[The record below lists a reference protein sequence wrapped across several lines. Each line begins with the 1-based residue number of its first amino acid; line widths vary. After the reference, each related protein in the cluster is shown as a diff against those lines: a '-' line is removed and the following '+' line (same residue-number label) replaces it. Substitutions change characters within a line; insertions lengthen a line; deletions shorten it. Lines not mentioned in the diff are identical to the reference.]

1 MTDQKEL
8 FEFDY
13 EPIRGYPELRWTG
26 KRPFTGTPY
35 YPAQLK
41 ESYGDDVDGWRNK
54 IYWGD
59 NLQVMS
65 HLLKSFRGK
74 VNLIYIDPPFDSK
87 ADYKKKIELR
97 GKSAQT
103 DSTTFE
109 EKQYGDIWTNDEYLQ
124 FMYERLI
131 LCRELLADNGSIYLH
146 CDWHRN
152 SYLRNILDEIFG
164 INNFQN
170 EIVWRKS
177 NSHNDGNKF
186 GCITESIY
194 FYTKTSNFIYN
205 KQFYEMDERSYDKT
219 EPETG
224 RKYKSVSMNAAG
236 SGEPRYFGKKLLY
249 PPVGTHWRWSQERI
263 NDALTKNPPKIV
275 FTANGVP
282 RYKQYMDEMEG
293 NPVQNLWAD
302 DMEELPI
309 ENLWMDFMAISS
321 QAQERLD
328 YPTQK
333 PEALLERII
342 KASSNPGDL
351 VFDCFMGSGTTQ
363 AVAMKLGR
371 RFIGA
376 DINLGAIQTTT
387 KRLLKVAEEIRVN
400 PDNDTLFSRNAGG
413 VAGVSPA
420 EGGVG
425 ATKCDAGGRLS
436 PADSSIRSY
445 YTGFEVYN
453 VNDYEFF
460 RNELEAKRLIC
471 EAMGMERLTDSNVYD
486 ALLDG
491 RKVCILGI
499 NRIAT
504 ASEFARLL
512 SNVDVSVWQER
523 QKENPAR
530 PVEAIT
536 FVCMGHDPN
545 LKAQFEEEV
554 AKLGFKV
561 DLEIIDLLRDKKDL
575 RFKRDSDAKVVVR
588 SGKLVIENFF
598 PMNLLQKLSIEKTD
612 VSDWK
617 ELAESVF
624 IDWNYDGVT
633 FCPSLTDIPEK
644 NALVKGEYG
653 IPQTAGAI
661 HIKITDLLS
670 ESWECTVQAEEK

>member
-1 MTDQKEL
+1 MSEQKEQ
-8 FEFDY
+8 FEFNY

-65 HLLKSFRGK
+65 HLLKDYRGK

-97 GKSAQT
+97 GKSTTT
-103 DSTTFE
+103 DSSTFE

-146 CDWHRN
+146 CDWHK
-152 SYLRNILDEIFG
+152 SHYLRSMLDEIFG
-164 INNFQN
+164 YNNFIN
-170 EIVWRKS
+170 EIAWHYGTYVGQTKNNYPRKHDTILIYGKTS
-177 NSHNDGNKF
+177 EHYFCMQRDGNLESDANYKRWKKF
-186 GCITESIY
+186 FTTDNKIIGSNYPKDDSKFDGYVKRFIKENGREPKTVKDILLDIDGKLVDSVWEIQSINPMS
-194 FYTKTSNFIYN
+194 K
-205 KQFYEMDERSYDKT
+205 ERT
-219 EPETG
+219 
-224 RKYKSVSMNAAG
+224 
-236 SGEPRYFGKKLLY
+236 
-249 PPVGTHWRWSQERI
+249 
-263 NDALTKNPPKIV
+263 
-275 FTANGVP
+275 
-282 RYKQYMDEMEG
+282 
-293 NPVQNLWAD
+293 
-302 DMEELPI
+302 
-309 ENLWMDFMAISS
+309 
-321 QAQERLD
+321 D

-333 PEALLERII
+333 PEELIQRII
-342 KASSNPGDL
+342 LSSSQVGDI

-371 RFIGA
+371 RFLGA

-387 KRLLKVAEEIRVN
+387 KRLLKVSEELN
-400 PDNDTLFSRNAGG
+400 GQLETEHPF
-413 VAGVSPA
+413 
-420 EGGVG
+420 
-425 ATKCDAGGRLS
+425 
-436 PADSSIRSY
+436 

-453 VNDYEFF
+453 VNDYDFF

-471 EAMGMERLTDSNVYD
+471 EAMGMEQLPDSTVYD

-504 ASEFARLL
+504 ASEFAKLL
-512 SNVDVSVWQER
+512 NNVNISEWQSR
-523 QKENPAR
+523 QKENPTK
-530 PVEAIT
+530 PVEEIT

-554 AKLGFKV
+554 SKMGFKV
-561 DLEIIDLLRDKKDL
+561 DVEIIDLLRDKKDL
-575 RFKRDSDAKVVVR
+575 RFKRDSDAKIVIKNN
-588 SGKLVIENFF
+588 KLIIENFF

-612 VSDWK
+612 VSNWK

-633 FCPSLTDIPEK
+633 FSPELTDIPEK
-644 NALVKGEYG
+644 NELVKGEYD
-653 IPQTAGAI
+653 IPKLAGTI
-661 HIKITDLLS
+661 HIKITDLIS
-670 ESWECTVQAEEK
+670 ERWEGNVEAE

>member
-1 MTDQKEL
+1 MSEQKE
-8 FEFDY
+8 FEFNY

-65 HLLKSFRGK
+65 HLLKDFRGK

-97 GKSAQT
+97 GKAATT

-146 CDWHRN
+146 CDWHK
-152 SYLRNILDEIFG
+152 SSHLRLLLDEVFG
-164 INNFQN
+164 QSNFVN
-170 EIVWRKS
+170 EIVWHYADNFQGNVKGFAT
-177 NSHNDGNKF
+177 NHNNILWFKKGNHFVANTIMIPLDKPTKRDKRIWSSELGKLVSARNPDG
-186 GCITESIY
+186 TLIY
-194 FYTKTSNFIYN
+194 EM
-205 KQFYEMDERSYDKT
+205 FYE
-219 EPETG
+219 
-224 RKYKSVSMNAAG
+224 
-236 SGEPRYFGKKLLY
+236 KK
-249 PPVGTHWRWSQERI
+249 
-263 NDALTKNPPKIV
+263 
-275 FTANGVP
+275 
-282 RYKQYMDEMEG
+282 
-293 NPVQNLWAD
+293 AD
-302 DMEELPI
+302 DVWEI
-309 ENLWMDFMAISS
+309 GQSS
-321 QAQERLD
+321 TTKSASKEYLG

-342 KASSNPGDL
+342 KASSNPDDL

-376 DINLGAIQTTT
+376 DINLGAVQTTT
-387 KRLLKVAEEIRVN
+387 KRLLKVAK
-400 PDNDTLFSRNAGG
+400 DLGG
-413 VAGVSPA
+413 QLQT
-420 EGGVG
+420 ENQ
-425 ATKCDAGGRLS
+425 L
-436 PADSSIRSY
+436 

-471 EAMGMERLTDSNVYD
+471 EAMGMEQLTDSNVYD
-486 ALLDG
+486 ALYEG
-491 RKVCILGI
+491 RKVSILGI

-504 ASEFARLL
+504 ASEFAKLL
-512 SNVDVSVWQER
+512 SNINISEWQER
-523 QKENPAR
+523 QKENPTK
-530 PVEAIT
+530 PVEQIT

-554 AKLGFKV
+554 SKMGFKV
-561 DLEIIDLLRDKKDL
+561 DVEIIDLLRDKKDL
-575 RFKRDSDAKVVVR
+575 RFKRDSDAKAVIKG
-588 SGKLVIENFF
+588 GKLIIENFY

-617 ELAESVF
+617 ELAESIF

-633 FCPSLTDIPEK
+633 FSPETTDIPEK
-644 NALVKGEYG
+644 NELVKGEYD
-653 IPQTAGAI
+653 IPKSAGTI
-661 HIKITDLLS
+661 HIKITDLIS
-670 ESWECTVQAEEK
+670 ESWEGNVEAE

>member
-1 MTDQKEL
+1 MSEQKE
-8 FEFDY
+8 FEFNY

-41 ESYGDDVDGWRNK
+41 ESYGDDIDGWRNK

-65 HLLKSFRGK
+65 HLLKDYRGL

-97 GKSAQT
+97 GKAATT

-146 CDWHRN
+146 CDWHK
-152 SYLRNILDEIFG
+152 SHYLRNIMSEVFG
-164 INNFQN
+164 ENLCRN
-170 EIVWRKS
+170 EIIW
-177 NSHNDGNKF
+177 
-186 GCITESIY
+186 CY
-194 FYTKTSNFIYN
+194 KTSLRASDKAYGHDHDTILFYAKTSENIIHPDKKDFPSSESTIKRWGKYADENGFVSN
-205 KQFYEMDERSYDKT
+205 KHF
-219 EPETG
+219 
-224 RKYKSVSMNAAG
+224 AG
-236 SGEPRYFGKKLLY
+236 SASTIINTEDETKGFNIYYGIPRD
-249 PPVGTHWRWSQERI
+249 WWE
-263 NDALTKNPPKIV
+263 
-275 FTANGVP
+275 
-282 RYKQYMDEMEG
+282 
-293 NPVQNLWAD
+293 
-302 DMEELPI
+302 
-309 ENLWMDFMAISS
+309 ISS
-321 QAQERLD
+321 NVAKGNTSEVD
-328 YPTQK
+328 AGKYPTQK

-342 KASSNPGDL
+342 KASSNPGDI

-376 DINLGAIQTTT
+376 DINLGAVQTTT
-387 KRLLKVAEEIRVN
+387 KRLIKVAKDLNGQLQTEN
-400 PDNDTLFSRNAGG
+400 HL
-413 VAGVSPA
+413 
-420 EGGVG
+420 
-425 ATKCDAGGRLS
+425 
-436 PADSSIRSY
+436 

-471 EAMGMERLTDSNVYD
+471 EAMGMEQLTDSNVYD
-486 ALLDG
+486 ALYEG

-504 ASEFARLL
+504 ASEFAKLL
-512 SNVDVSVWQER
+512 SNVNISEWQER
-523 QKENPAR
+523 QKENPTK
-530 PVEAIT
+530 PVEQIT

-554 AKLGFKV
+554 SKMGFKV
-561 DLEIIDLLRDKKDL
+561 DVEIIDLLRDKKDL
-575 RFKRDSDAKVVVR
+575 RFKRDSDAKVVIKN
-588 SGKLVIENFF
+588 GKLVIENFY

-633 FCPSLTDIPEK
+633 FSPETTDIPEK
-644 NALVKGEYG
+644 NELVKGEYE
-653 IPQTAGAI
+653 IPKSAGTI
-661 HIKITDLLS
+661 HIKITDLIS
-670 ESWECTVQAEEK
+670 ESWEGNVEVE

>member
-1 MTDQKEL
+1 MSEQKEL
-8 FEFDY
+8 FEFNY

-65 HLLKSFRGK
+65 HLLKDFRGK

-97 GKSAQT
+97 GKAATT

-131 LCRELLADNGSIYLH
+131 LCRELLADNGSIFLH
-146 CDWHRN
+146 CDPKKN
-152 SYLRNILDEIFG
+152 YQLRCLLDEVFG
-164 INNFQN
+164 NESFIN
-170 EIVWRKS
+170 EIVWSYRRWTGSAK
-177 NSHNDGNKF
+177 NFLEMHD
-186 GCITESIY
+186 TIY
-194 FYTKTSNFIYN
+194 FYSKS
-205 KQFYEMDERSYDKT
+205 
-219 EPETG
+219 G
-224 RKYKSVSMNAAG
+224 KYKFNTMWTEYTDASLKRKQN
-236 SGEPRYFGKKLLY
+236 FH
-249 PPVGTHWRWSQERI
+249 TRI
-263 NDALTKNPPKIV
+263 KGDDV
-275 FTANGVP
+275 FETSINENGV
-282 RYKQYMDEMEG
+282 KD
-293 NPVQNLWAD
+293 NDVWN
-302 DMEELPI
+302 
-309 ENLWMDFMAISS
+309 ISVINS
-321 QAQERLD
+321 QALERTG

-333 PEALLERII
+333 PENLVEKIL
-342 KASSNPGDL
+342 KTTTDPGDL

-376 DINLGAIQTTT
+376 DINLGAVQTTT
-387 KRLLKVAEEIRVN
+387 KRLLKVAETLKQVQGGSPSQRNSHAELVSASQKDLFGN
-400 PDNDTLFSRNAGG
+400 ETPKQVPCDTF
-413 VAGVSPA
+413 
-420 EGGVG
+420 
-425 ATKCDAGGRLS
+425 
-436 PADSSIRSY
+436 

-471 EAMGMERLTDSNVYD
+471 EAMGMEQLTDSNVYD
-486 ALLDG
+486 ALYEG
-491 RKVCILGI
+491 RKVSILGI

-504 ASEFARLL
+504 ASEFAKLL
-512 SNVDVSVWQER
+512 SNVNISEWQER
-523 QKENPAR
+523 QKENPTK
-530 PVEAIT
+530 PVEQIT

-554 AKLGFKV
+554 SKMGFKV
-561 DLEIIDLLRDKKDL
+561 DVEIIDLLRDKKDL
-575 RFKRDSDAKVVVR
+575 RFKRDSDAKVVIKG
-588 SGKLVIENFF
+588 GKLVIKNFY

-633 FCPSLTDIPEK
+633 FSPETTDIPEK
-644 NALVKGEYG
+644 NELVKGEYE
-653 IPQTAGAI
+653 IPKSAGTI
-661 HIKITDLLS
+661 HIKITDLIS
-670 ESWECTVQAEEK
+670 ESWEGTIENALP

>member
-1 MTDQKEL
+1 MSEQKE
-8 FEFDY
+8 FFSFDY

-41 ESYGDDVDGWRNK
+41 ENFGDDIDGWRNK
-54 IYWGD
+54 LYWGD

-65 HLLKSFRGK
+65 HLLRNYRGK

-97 GKSAQT
+97 GKSTTT

-146 CDWHRN
+146 CDWHKSAHLRLLLDEVFGYEN
-152 SYLRNILDEIFG
+152 FINEIIWSYRSGGASKKGSLPRKHDNILFFCKRS
-164 INNFQN
+164 NNFEVHCKTERQYLDKPFMDSKIDEQGRYYVDTILRDVLEGAPN
-170 EIVWRKS
+170 II
-177 NSHNDGNKF
+177 NDG
-186 GCITESIY
+186 EVVQ
-194 FYTKTSNFIYN
+194 YN
-205 KQFYEMDERSYDKT
+205 MRPVLNLSKER
-219 EPETG
+219 
-224 RKYKSVSMNAAG
+224 V
-236 SGEPRYFGKKLLY
+236 
-249 PPVGTHWRWSQERI
+249 
-263 NDALTKNPPKIV
+263 
-275 FTANGVP
+275 
-282 RYKQYMDEMEG
+282 
-293 NPVQNLWAD
+293 
-302 DMEELPI
+302 
-309 ENLWMDFMAISS
+309 
-321 QAQERLD
+321 D

-333 PEALLERII
+333 PEGLLQILLEV
-342 KASSNPGDL
+342 ATNPGDL

-371 RFIGA
+371 RFLGA

-387 KRLLKVAEEIRVN
+387 KRLLKVAEELNFQLPTEN
-400 PDNDTLFSRNAGG
+400 PF
-413 VAGVSPA
+413 
-420 EGGVG
+420 
-425 ATKCDAGGRLS
+425 
-436 PADSSIRSY
+436 

-471 EAMGMERLTDSNVYD
+471 EAMGMEQLTDSALYD
-486 ALLDG
+486 ALYEG

-504 ASEFARLL
+504 ASEFAKLL
-512 SNVDVSVWQER
+512 SNINVSQWQKK
-523 QKENPAR
+523 QAENPTK
-530 PVEAIT
+530 PVEEIT

-554 AKLGFKV
+554 SKMGFKV

-575 RFKRDSDAKVVVR
+575 RFKRDSDAKINIKEN
-588 SGKLVIENFF
+588 KLVIENFY

-617 ELAESVF
+617 ELAESIF

-633 FCPSLTDIPEK
+633 FSPETCDIPEK
-644 NALVKGEYG
+644 NALVKGVYE
-653 IPQTAGAI
+653 IPKTAGTI
-661 HIKITDLLS
+661 HVKITDLIS
-670 ESWECTVQAEEK
+670 ESWEGNLEIE

>member
-1 MTDQKEL
+1 MSEQKEL
-8 FEFDY
+8 FEFNY

-65 HLLKSFRGK
+65 HLLKDYRGK

-97 GKSAQT
+97 GKAATT

-146 CDWHRN
+146 CDWHK
-152 SYLRNILDEIFG
+152 SHYLRNIMDEVFG
-164 INNFQN
+164 NDCFQN
-170 EIVWRKS
+170 EISWLYKTGGASKTCWARKHDTLLFYSKRIDGFIFNPIQEKSYMMHKYGFTKSDFKIDPENGLQYSMVFCRDVWDLPS
-177 NSHNDGNKF
+177 VGSA
-186 GCITESIY
+186 T
-194 FYTKTSNFIYN
+194 
-205 KQFYEMDERSYDKT
+205 DER
-219 EPETG
+219 
-224 RKYKSVSMNAAG
+224 V
-236 SGEPRYFGKKLLY
+236 
-249 PPVGTHWRWSQERI
+249 
-263 NDALTKNPPKIV
+263 
-275 FTANGVP
+275 
-282 RYKQYMDEMEG
+282 
-293 NPVQNLWAD
+293 
-302 DMEELPI
+302 
-309 ENLWMDFMAISS
+309 
-321 QAQERLD
+321 D

-333 PEALLERII
+333 PEVLLERII

-376 DINLGAIQTTT
+376 DINLGAVQTTT
-387 KRLLKVAEEIRVN
+387 KRLLKVAETLKQVQGDSASQGNSHAGQTNCHAELDSASQKDLFGNETPKQV
-400 PDNDTLFSRNAGG
+400 PCDTF
-413 VAGVSPA
+413 
-420 EGGVG
+420 
-425 ATKCDAGGRLS
+425 
-436 PADSSIRSY
+436 

-471 EAMGMERLTDSNVYD
+471 EAMGMEQLTDSNVYD
-486 ALLDG
+486 ALYEG
-491 RKVCILGI
+491 RKVSILGI

-504 ASEFARLL
+504 ASEFAKLL
-512 SNVDVSVWQER
+512 SNVNISEWQER
-523 QKENPAR
+523 QKENPTK
-530 PVEAIT
+530 PVEQIT

-554 AKLGFKV
+554 SKMGFKV
-561 DLEIIDLLRDKKDL
+561 DVEIIDLLRDKKDL
-575 RFKRDSDAKVVVR
+575 RFKRDSDAKVIVKG
-588 SGKLVIENFF
+588 GKLVIKNFY

-633 FCPSLTDIPEK
+633 FSPETTDIPEK
-644 NALVKGEYG
+644 NELVKGEYE
-653 IPQTAGAI
+653 IPKSAGTI
-661 HIKITDLLS
+661 HIKITDLIS
-670 ESWECTVQAEEK
+670 ESWEGTIKNALP

>member
-1 MTDQKEL
+1 MSEQKEQ
-8 FEFDY
+8 FEFNY

-26 KRPFTGTPY
+26 KRPFSGTPY

-41 ESYGDDVDGWRNK
+41 ESYGDDTDLPDGKTGGWRNK

-65 HLLKSFRGK
+65 HLLKDFRGK

-97 GKSAQT
+97 GKSTTT

-146 CDWHRN
+146 CDWHK
-152 SYLRNILDEIFG
+152 SAHLRLLLDEVFG
-164 INNFQN
+164 LGCFRN
-170 EIVWRKS
+170 EIIWQKLKAAKQQADTFGNIHDTIFFFSKNPS
-177 NSHNDGNKF
+177 NYFHEKQYGKYSQELIDSHYNHFDENGRRYTDDSFTQTGQGPARDF
-186 GCITESIY
+186 GSHGILE
-194 FYTKTSNFIYN
+194 
-205 KQFYEMDERSYDKT
+205 
-219 EPETG
+219 
-224 RKYKSVSMNAAG
+224 
-236 SGEPRYFGKKLLY
+236 
-249 PPVGTHWRWSQERI
+249 PPVGKHWIWSQEKI
-263 NDALTKNPPKIV
+263 NQGLK
-275 FTANGVP
+275 
-282 RYKQYMDEMEG
+282 EG
-293 NPVQNLWAD
+293 T
-302 DMEELPI
+302 I
-309 ENLWMDFMAISS
+309 IFSS
-321 QAQERLD
+321 QGMPRVKRYLDERKGIAIGDIWTDIFPINSQAIESID

-342 KASSNPGDL
+342 KASSNPGDI

-371 RFIGA
+371 RFLGA

-387 KRLLKVAEEIRVN
+387 KRLLKVSGELNGQLETEH
-400 PDNDTLFSRNAGG
+400 PF
-413 VAGVSPA
+413 
-420 EGGVG
+420 
-425 ATKCDAGGRLS
+425 
-436 PADSSIRSY
+436 

-453 VNDYEFF
+453 VNDYDFF

-471 EAMGMERLTDSNVYD
+471 EAMGMEQLPDSTVYD

-504 ASEFARLL
+504 ASEFTKLL
-512 SNVDVSVWQER
+512 NNVNISEWQSR
-523 QKENPAR
+523 QKENPTK
-530 PVEAIT
+530 PVEEIT

-554 AKLGFKV
+554 SKMGFKV
-561 DLEIIDLLRDKKDL
+561 DVEIIDLLRDKKDL
-575 RFKRDSDAKVVVR
+575 RFKRDSDAKIVVKNN
-588 SGKLVIENFF
+588 KLIIENFF

-612 VSDWK
+612 VSNWK

-633 FCPSLTDIPEK
+633 FSPELTDIPEK
-644 NALVKGEYG
+644 NELVKGEYN
-653 IPQTAGAI
+653 IPKSAGTI
-661 HIKITDLLS
+661 HIKITDLIS
-670 ESWECTVQAEEK
+670 ESWEGSVEAE

>member
-1 MTDQKEL
+1 MKNDEQKEQ
-8 FEFDY
+8 FDFAY

-26 KRPFTGTPY
+26 KRPFTGTAY

-41 ESYGDDVDGWRNK
+41 ESYGDDTDGWRNK

-65 HLLKSFRGK
+65 HLLKDYRGK

-97 GKSAQT
+97 GKSATT
-103 DSTTFE
+103 DSTSFE

-146 CDWHRN
+146 CDWHK
-152 SYLRNILDEIFG
+152 SSHLRLLLDEIFG
-164 INNFQN
+164 KENFIN
-170 EIVWRKS
+170 EIVWHYADNFQGNVKGFATNHNNILWFRKG
-177 NSHNDGNKF
+177 SHFIANTIMIPLDKPTKRDKRIWSSELGKLVSARNPDG
-186 GCITESIY
+186 SLIY
-194 FYTKTSNFIYN
+194 EM
-205 KQFYEMDERSYDKT
+205 FYEKKADDVWEIGQSST
-219 EPETG
+219 T
-224 RKYKSVSMNAAG
+224 KSA
-236 SGEPRYFGKKLLY
+236 
-249 PPVGTHWRWSQERI
+249 SQEY
-263 NDALTKNPPKIV
+263 L
-275 FTANGVP
+275 G
-282 RYKQYMDEMEG
+282 
-293 NPVQNLWAD
+293 
-302 DMEELPI
+302 
-309 ENLWMDFMAISS
+309 
-321 QAQERLD
+321 

-342 KASSNPGDL
+342 KASSNPGDI

-371 RFIGA
+371 RFLGA
-376 DINLGAIQTTT
+376 DINLGAVQTTT
-387 KRLLKVAEEIRVN
+387 KRLLKVASELGGKLQAEN
-400 PDNDTLFSRNAGG
+400 PLY
-413 VAGVSPA
+413 
-420 EGGVG
+420 
-425 ATKCDAGGRLS
+425 L
-436 PADSSIRSY
+436 
-445 YTGFEVYN
+445 GFDVYN

-471 EAMGMERLTDSNVYD
+471 EAMGMEQLSDNNVYD

-512 SNVDVSVWQER
+512 SNIDISEWQEK
-523 QKENPAR
+523 QKENPAK
-530 PVEAIT
+530 PVDEIT

-554 AKLGFKV
+554 SKLGFKV
-561 DLEIIDLLRDKKDL
+561 DLQIIDLLRDKKDL
-575 RFKRDSDAKVVVR
+575 RFKRDSDAKLSVKD
-588 SGKLVIENFF
+588 GWLVIQSFY
-598 PMNLLQKLSIEKTD
+598 PMNLLQKLSFEKTD

-644 NALVKGEYG
+644 NDLVKGEYE
-653 IPQTAGAI
+653 IPKTAGTI
-661 HIKITDLLS
+661 HVKITDLIS
-670 ESWECTVQAEEK
+670 ESWEGSVEA

>member
-1 MTDQKEL
+1 MSEQKEL
-8 FEFDY
+8 FEFNY

-41 ESYGDDVDGWRNK
+41 ESYGDDVDEWRNK

-65 HLLKSFRGK
+65 HLLKDYRGK

-97 GKSAQT
+97 GKAATT

-146 CDWHRN
+146 CDWHRVHT
-152 SYLRNILDEIFG
+152 LRLILGEIFG
-164 INNFQN
+164 DVNFRNSISWQKLTSAKSQSSFFSN
-170 EIVWRKS
+170 VKDDLLVYTKS
-177 NSHNDGNKF
+177 NSYIFNPQY
-186 GCITESIY
+186 IQS
-194 FYTKTSNFIYN
+194 
-205 KQFYEMDERSYDKT
+205 DKDDKNYGLI
-219 EPETG
+219 EEGTG
-224 RKYKSVSMNAAG
+224 RKYGSFDFTQAG
-236 SGEPRYFGKKLLY
+236 QGEARKFGERGILE
-249 PPVGTHWRWSQERI
+249 PPVGKHWIWSQEKI
-263 NDALTKNPPKIV
+263 DEGLKTGKIIFTKNGLPRVKRYLDEKLGNYVGDIWNDSEVSPLS
-275 FTANGVP
+275 ANS
-282 RYKQYMDEMEG
+282 D
-293 NPVQNLWAD
+293 
-302 DMEELPI
+302 
-309 ENLWMDFMAISS
+309 
-321 QAQERLD
+321 ERLD

-376 DINLGAIQTTT
+376 DINLGAVQTTT
-387 KRLLKVAEEIRVN
+387 KRLLKVAK
-400 PDNDTLFSRNAGG
+400 D
-413 VAGVSPA
+413 
-420 EGGVG
+420 
-425 ATKCDAGGRLS
+425 LS
-436 PADSSIRSY
+436 GQLQTENQL
-445 YTGFEVYN
+445 YTGFEIYN

-471 EAMGMERLTDSNVYD
+471 EAMGMEQLTDSNVYD
-486 ALLDG
+486 ALYEG

-504 ASEFARLL
+504 ASEFAKLL
-512 SNVDVSVWQER
+512 SNVNISEWQER
-523 QKENPAR
+523 HKENPTK
-530 PVEAIT
+530 PVEEIT

-554 AKLGFKV
+554 SKMGFKV
-561 DLEIIDLLRDKKDL
+561 DVEIIDLLRDKKDL
-575 RFKRDSDAKVVVR
+575 RFKRDSDAKVEIKG
-588 SGKLVIENFF
+588 SKLIIKNFY

-633 FCPSLTDIPEK
+633 FSPETTDIPEK
-644 NALVKGEYG
+644 NELVKGEYE
-653 IPQTAGAI
+653 IPKSAGTI
-661 HIKITDLLS
+661 HIKITDLIS
-670 ESWECTVQAEEK
+670 ESWEGNVEAE

>member
-1 MTDQKEL
+1 MSQEQKEL
-8 FEFDY
+8 FEFNY

-41 ESYGDDVDGWRNK
+41 ESYGNDTDGWRNK

-65 HLLKSFRGK
+65 HLLKEFRGK

-97 GKSAQT
+97 GKAAST

-146 CDWHRN
+146 CDWHK
-152 SYLRNILDEIFG
+152 SHYLRNIMDEVFGATSLINEVIWCYKRWSAASKGFQNCHDTICVYAKTDNYIWNQLWDAYADEGNHYTEKDEIGEFRWQYLNG
-164 INNFQN
+164 
-170 EIVWRKS
+170 K
-177 NSHNDGNKF
+177 
-186 GCITESIY
+186 
-194 FYTKTSNFIYN
+194 
-205 KQFYEMDERSYDKT
+205 
-219 EPETG
+219 
-224 RKYKSVSMNAAG
+224 KYKLYKKEGTRAKDWWDEIPYINSMAA
-236 SGEPRYFGKKLLY
+236 ER
-249 PPVGTHWRWSQERI
+249 VG
-263 NDALTKNPPKIV
+263 
-275 FTANGVP
+275 
-282 RYKQYMDEMEG
+282 
-293 NPVQNLWAD
+293 
-302 DMEELPI
+302 
-309 ENLWMDFMAISS
+309 
-321 QAQERLD
+321 

-333 PEALLERII
+333 PENLIEKVI
-342 KASSNPGDL
+342 KASSNPGDI
-351 VFDCFMGSGTTQ
+351 VFDSFMGSGTTQ

-376 DINLGAIQTTT
+376 DINLGAVQTTT
-387 KRLLKVAEEIRVN
+387 KRLLKVASE
-400 PDNDTLFSRNAGG
+400 L
-413 VAGVSPA
+413 
-420 EGGVG
+420 
-425 ATKCDAGGRLS
+425 GGRL
-436 PADSSIRSY
+436 PQGNAL
-445 YTGFEVYN
+445 YTGFDVYN

-471 EAMGMERLTDSNVYD
+471 DAMGMEQLADNNVYD
-486 ALLDG
+486 ALLDE

-504 ASEFARLL
+504 ASEFAKLL
-512 SNVDVSVWQER
+512 SNIDISEWQEK
-523 QKENPAR
+523 QKENPAK
-530 PVEAIT
+530 PVEHIT

-554 AKLGFKV
+554 GKMGFKV
-561 DLEIIDLLRDKKDL
+561 DLQIIDLLRDKKDL
-575 RFKRDSDAKVVVR
+575 RFKRDSDAKLVVQG
-588 SGKLVIENFF
+588 GKLVIQSFY

-633 FCPSLTDIPEK
+633 FCPETTDIPEK
-644 NALVKGEYG
+644 NALVKGEYA
-653 IPQTAGAI
+653 IPKTAGTI
-661 HIKITDLLS
+661 HVKITDLIS
-670 ESWECTVQAEEK
+670 ESWEGSVEAQ

>member
-1 MTDQKEL
+1 MSEQKEL
-8 FEFDY
+8 FEFNY

-59 NLQVMS
+59 ILQVMS
-65 HLLKSFRGK
+65 HLLKDFRGK

-97 GKSAQT
+97 EKAATT

-124 FMYERLI
+124 FMYERLV

-152 SYLRNILDEIFG
+152 SYIRAIMDELFG
-164 INNFQN
+164 PTNFRN
-170 EIVWRKS
+170 EIAWCYTGPAQSSKNFPRKHDTILFYSGS
-177 NSHNDGNKF
+177 NSTFNPQYIAHKSGVHNTGKLFGN
-186 GCITESIY
+186 TEE
-194 FYTKTSNFIYN
+194 N
-205 KQFYEMDERSYDKT
+205 DELKA
-219 EPETG
+219 ELE
-224 RKYKSVSMNAAG
+224 AQ
-236 SGEPRYFGKKLLY
+236 GKKLED
-249 PPVGTHWRWSQERI
+249 WWIDIWSC
-263 NDALTKNPPKIV
+263 D
-275 FTANGVP
+275 
-282 RYKQYMDEMEG
+282 RYRNEML
-293 NPVQNLWAD
+293 N
-302 DMEELPI
+302 
-309 ENLWMDFMAISS
+309 
-321 QAQERLD
+321 

-333 PEALLERII
+333 PEALLGRII

-376 DINLGAIQTTT
+376 DINLGAVQTTT
-387 KRLLKVAEEIRVN
+387 KRLLKISKDLNGQLQTEN
-400 PDNDTLFSRNAGG
+400 QF
-413 VAGVSPA
+413 
-420 EGGVG
+420 
-425 ATKCDAGGRLS
+425 
-436 PADSSIRSY
+436 

-471 EAMGMERLTDSNVYD
+471 EAMGMEQLTDSNVYD
-486 ALLDG
+486 ALYEG
-491 RKVCILGI
+491 RKVSILGI

-504 ASEFARLL
+504 ASEFAKLL
-512 SNVDVSVWQER
+512 SNVNISEWQER
-523 QKENPAR
+523 QKENPTK
-530 PVEAIT
+530 PVEQIT

-545 LKAQFEEEV
+545 LKAQFEDEV
-554 AKLGFKV
+554 SKMGFKV
-561 DLEIIDLLRDKKDL
+561 DVEIIDLLRDKKDL
-575 RFKRDSDAKVVVR
+575 RFKRDSDAKVVIKG
-588 SGKLVIENFF
+588 GKLIIENFY

-633 FCPSLTDIPEK
+633 FSPETTDIPEK
-644 NALVKGEYG
+644 NELVKGEYE
-653 IPQTAGAI
+653 IPKSAGTI
-661 HIKITDLLS
+661 HIKITDLIS
-670 ESWECTVQAEEK
+670 ESWEGNVEVE

>member
-1 MTDQKEL
+1 MTDEKEL
-8 FEFDY
+8 FEFNY

-65 HLLKSFRGK
+65 HLLKNFRGK

-152 SYLRNILDEIFG
+152 SYIRAIMDELFG
-164 INNFQN
+164 PTNFKN
-170 EIVWRKS
+170 EIAWCYTGPAQSSKNFPRKHDTILFYSGS
-177 NSHNDGNKF
+177 NSVFNPQYISHKSGVHNTGKLFGN
-186 GCITESIY
+186 TEENEEL
-194 FYTKTSNFIYN
+194 KAELEA
-205 KQFYEMDERSYDKT
+205 Q
-219 EPETG
+219 
-224 RKYKSVSMNAAG
+224 
-236 SGEPRYFGKKLLY
+236 GKKLED
-249 PPVGTHWRWSQERI
+249 WWIDIWSC
-263 NDALTKNPPKIV
+263 D
-275 FTANGVP
+275 
-282 RYKQYMDEMEG
+282 RYRNEML
-293 NPVQNLWAD
+293 N
-302 DMEELPI
+302 
-309 ENLWMDFMAISS
+309 
-321 QAQERLD
+321 

-387 KRLLKVAEEIRVN
+387 KRLLKVAEDLN
-400 PDNDTLFSRNAGG
+400 GQL
-413 VAGVSPA
+413 PA
-420 EGGVG
+420 EN
-425 ATKCDAGGRLS
+425 
-436 PADSSIRSY
+436 PF

-471 EAMGMERLTDSNVYD
+471 EAMGMEQLTDSNVYD

-523 QKENPAR
+523 QKENPAKL
-530 PVEAIT
+530 VEQVT

-554 AKLGFKV
+554 DKMGFKV

-575 RFKRDSDAKVVVR
+575 RFKRDSDAKVAVK
-588 SGKLVIENFF
+588 GEKLVIENFF

-633 FCPSLTDIPEK
+633 FSPSLTDIPEK
-644 NALVKGEYG
+644 NALVKGEYD
-653 IPQTAGAI
+653 IPKTAGAI
-661 HIKITDLLS
+661 HVKITDLIS
-670 ESWECTVQAEEK
+670 ESWEGTAQAEEK

>member
-1 MTDQKEL
+1 MSEQKEQ
-8 FEFDY
+8 FEFNY

-26 KRPFTGTPY
+26 KRPFSGTPY

-41 ESYGDDVDGWRNK
+41 ESYGDGTDLPDGKTGGWRNK

-65 HLLKSFRGK
+65 HLLKDYRGK

-97 GKSAQT
+97 GKSTAT
-103 DSTTFE
+103 DSSTFE

-146 CDWHRN
+146 CDWHK
-152 SYLRNILDEIFG
+152 SHYLRNIMDEVFG
-164 INNFQN
+164 YGNFVN
-170 EIVWRKS
+170 EIVWTYEDIGSRATDYFKRKHDTILMFS
-177 NSHNDGNKF
+177 KTNSGNRIF
-186 GCITESIY
+186 NI
-194 FYTKTSNFIYN
+194 
-205 KQFYEMDERSYDKT
+205 MR
-219 EPETG
+219 
-224 RKYKSVSMNAAG
+224 
-236 SGEPRYFGKKLLY
+236 KKLSDSTIQRYEKYFDKNGIITYQALKDSN
-249 PPVGTHWRWSQERI
+249 PGVFKKLKGIPEDLSEPWMDISNGA
-263 NDALTKNPPKIV
+263 ALTDWWTDISPLKNG
-275 FTANGVP
+275 FN
-282 RYKQYMDEMEG
+282 E
-293 NPVQNLWAD
+293 
-302 DMEELPI
+302 
-309 ENLWMDFMAISS
+309 SS
-321 QAQERLD
+321 G

-342 KASSNPGDL
+342 KASSNPGDI

-371 RFIGA
+371 RFLGA

-387 KRLLKVAEEIRVN
+387 KRLLKVSGELNGQLETEH
-400 PDNDTLFSRNAGG
+400 PF
-413 VAGVSPA
+413 
-420 EGGVG
+420 
-425 ATKCDAGGRLS
+425 
-436 PADSSIRSY
+436 

-453 VNDYEFF
+453 VNDYDFF

-471 EAMGMERLTDSNVYD
+471 EAMGMEQLPDSTVYD

-504 ASEFARLL
+504 ASEFAKLL
-512 SNVDVSVWQER
+512 NNVNISEWQSR
-523 QKENPAR
+523 QKENPTK
-530 PVEAIT
+530 PVEEIT

-554 AKLGFKV
+554 SKMGFKV
-561 DLEIIDLLRDKKDL
+561 DVEIIDLLRDKKDL
-575 RFKRDSDAKVVVR
+575 RFKRDSDAKIVVKNN
-588 SGKLVIENFF
+588 KLVIENFF

-612 VSDWK
+612 VSNWK

-633 FCPSLTDIPEK
+633 FSPELTDIPEK
-644 NALVKGEYG
+644 NELVKGEYN
-653 IPQTAGAI
+653 IPKSAGTI
-661 HIKITDLLS
+661 HVKITDLIS
-670 ESWECTVQAEEK
+670 ESWEGSVEAE

>member
-1 MTDQKEL
+1 MTDEKEL
-8 FEFDY
+8 FEFNY

-65 HLLKSFRGK
+65 HLLKNFRGK

-103 DSTTFE
+103 DSSTFE

-164 INNFQN
+164 VSNFQN
-170 EIVWRKS
+170 EIIWRKS

-194 FYTKTSNFIYN
+194 FYTKTSNFVYN
-205 KQFYEMDERSYDKT
+205 KQFYEMDEKSYDKI

-249 PPVGTHWRWSQERI
+249 PPKGTHWRWSQERI
-263 NDALTKNPPKIV
+263 NEALTKNPPKII

-293 NPVQNLWAD
+293 NPIQNLWTD

-342 KASSNPGDL
+342 KASSNHGDL

-387 KRLLKVAEEIRVN
+387 KRLLKVAEDLN
-400 PDNDTLFSRNAGG
+400 GQL
-413 VAGVSPA
+413 PA
-420 EGGVG
+420 EN
-425 ATKCDAGGRLS
+425 
-436 PADSSIRSY
+436 PF

-471 EAMGMERLTDSNVYD
+471 EAMGMEQLTDSNVYD

-512 SNVDVSVWQER
+512 SNVDISVWQER

-554 AKLGFKV
+554 DKMGFKV

-575 RFKRDSDAKVVVR
+575 RFKRDSDAKVAVK
-588 SGKLVIENFF
+588 GEKLVIENFF

-633 FCPSLTDIPEK
+633 FSPSLTDIPEK
-644 NALVKGEYG
+644 NALVKGEYD
-653 IPQTAGAI
+653 IPKTAGAI
-661 HIKITDLLS
+661 HVKITDLIS
-670 ESWECTVQAEEK
+670 ESWEGTVQAEEK

>member
-8 FEFDY
+8 FEFNY

-65 HLLKSFRGK
+65 HLLKNFRGK

-97 GKSAQT
+97 GKSTQT

-152 SYLRNILDEIFG
+152 SYLRALLDEVFG
-164 INNFQN
+164 SSNMEC
-170 EIVWRKS
+170 EIIWQLQGVS
-177 NSHNDGNKF
+177 G
-186 GCITESIY
+186 
-194 FYTKTSNFIYN
+194 
-205 KQFYEMDERSYDKT
+205 
-219 EPETG
+219 
-224 RKYKSVSMNAAG
+224 YKSLVNSFVRG
-236 SGEPRYFGKKLLY
+236 HDTILFFRKG
-249 PPVGTHWRWSQERI
+249 
-263 NDALTKNPPKIV
+263 NDKIFNKEYLPYDEKQLKR
-275 FTANGVP
+275 FTGIDENGR
-282 RYKQYMDEMEG
+282 RYKPITKDRVIYLDESKG
-293 NPVQNLWAD
+293 IPVSDVWSDIASFQTVVNSPEI
-302 DMEELPI
+302 M
-309 ENLWMDFMAISS
+309 N
-321 QAQERLD
+321 

-333 PEALLERII
+333 PEKLLERII

-387 KRLLKVAEEIRVN
+387 KRLLKVAE
-400 PDNDTLFSRNAGG
+400 DLGG
-413 VAGVSPA
+413 QLQTGNQF
-420 EGGVG
+420 
-425 ATKCDAGGRLS
+425 
-436 PADSSIRSY
+436 

-471 EAMGMERLTDSNVYD
+471 EAMGMEQLTDSNVYD

-512 SNVDVSVWQER
+512 SNVDISVWQER
-523 QKENPAR
+523 QKENPAK

-545 LKAQFEEEV
+545 LKAQFEEEMD
-554 AKLGFKV
+554 KMGFKV
-561 DLEIIDLLRDKKDL
+561 DLEIIDLLRDKKNL
-575 RFKRDSDAKVVVR
+575 RFKRDSDATVVIKENR
-588 SGKLVIENFF
+588 LIIENFF

-633 FCPSLTDIPEK
+633 FSPSLTDIPEK
-644 NALVKGEYG
+644 NALVKGEYD
-653 IPQTAGAI
+653 IPKTAGAI
-661 HIKITDLLS
+661 HVKITDLIS

>member
-1 MTDQKEL
+1 MSNKDDGKEN
-8 FEFDY
+8 FEFNY

-41 ESYGDDVDGWRNK
+41 ESYGDDTDGWRNK

-65 HLLKSFRGK
+65 HLLKDYRGK

-97 GKSAQT
+97 GKSATT
-103 DSTTFE
+103 DSTSFE

-146 CDWHRN
+146 CDWHK
-152 SYLRNILDEIFG
+152 SHYLRNIMDEVFG
-164 INNFQN
+164 YNNFRN
-170 EIVWRKS
+170 EIIWCYSTLGRPDNRFAMKHDAIYAYGKTQNTFFNVEEAKIPYTDEYIS
-177 NSHNDGNKF
+177 SHFRDV
-186 GCITESIY
+186 
-194 FYTKTSNFIYN
+194 
-205 KQFYEMDERSYDKT
+205 DE
-219 EPETG
+219 
-224 RKYKSVSMNAAG
+224 N
-236 SGEPRYFGKKLLY
+236 GKKCRKRFDAGKWRIYY
-249 PPVGTHWRWSQERI
+249 PESGMIPNDYWDIPYENSMSKER
-263 NDALTKNPPKIV
+263 T
-275 FTANGVP
+275 
-282 RYKQYMDEMEG
+282 
-293 NPVQNLWAD
+293 
-302 DMEELPI
+302 
-309 ENLWMDFMAISS
+309 
-321 QAQERLD
+321 D

-342 KASSNPGDL
+342 KASSDPGDI

-371 RFIGA
+371 RFLGA
-376 DINLGAIQTTT
+376 DINLGAVQTTT
-387 KRLLKVAEEIRVN
+387 KRLLKVASELGGKLQAEN
-400 PDNDTLFSRNAGG
+400 PLY
-413 VAGVSPA
+413 
-420 EGGVG
+420 
-425 ATKCDAGGRLS
+425 L
-436 PADSSIRSY
+436 
-445 YTGFEVYN
+445 GFDVYN

-471 EAMGMERLTDSNVYD
+471 EAMGMEQLSDNNVYD
-486 ALLDG
+486 ALLDE

-512 SNVDVSVWQER
+512 SNIDISEWQEK
-523 QKENPAR
+523 QKENPSK
-530 PVEAIT
+530 PVDEIT

-554 AKLGFKV
+554 SKLGFKV
-561 DLEIIDLLRDKKDL
+561 DLQIIDLLRDKKDL
-575 RFKRDSDAKVVVR
+575 RFKRDSDAKLCVKGGR
-588 SGKLVIENFF
+588 LVLQSFY
-598 PMNLLQKLSIEKTD
+598 PMNLLQKLSFEKTD

-644 NALVKGEYG
+644 NDLVKGEYE
-653 IPQTAGAI
+653 IPKTAGTI
-661 HIKITDLLS
+661 HVKITDLIS
-670 ESWECTVQAEEK
+670 ESWEGSVEA

>member
-1 MTDQKEL
+1 MSEQKE
-8 FEFDY
+8 FEFNY

-65 HLLKSFRGK
+65 HLLKDYRGR

-97 GKSAQT
+97 GKAATT

-146 CDWHRN
+146 CDWHK
-152 SYLRNILDEIFG
+152 SHYLRNIMDEVFGYNNFVNEVIWHYSGAGTPKGCWAKRHDNLFVYSKLGKVIFNADEVRTEYAEATKERFSHAINNVRNG
-164 INNFQN
+164 IN
-170 EIVWRKS
+170 
-177 NSHNDGNKF
+177 F
-186 GCITESIY
+186 GSQSLNPLGKYPEDVIDISIEAP
-194 FYTKTSNFIYN
+194 SANV
-205 KQFYEMDERSYDKT
+205 R
-219 EPETG
+219 TG
-224 RKYKSVSMNAAG
+224 
-236 SGEPRYFGKKLLY
+236 
-249 PPVGTHWRWSQERI
+249 
-263 NDALTKNPPKIV
+263 
-275 FTANGVP
+275 
-282 RYKQYMDEMEG
+282 
-293 NPVQNLWAD
+293 
-302 DMEELPI
+302 
-309 ENLWMDFMAISS
+309 
-321 QAQERLD
+321 

-333 PEALLERII
+333 PEELLEKVI

-376 DINLGAIQTTT
+376 DINLGAVQTTT
-387 KRLLKVAEEIRVN
+387 KRLLKVAETLKQVHG
-400 PDNDTLFSRNAGG
+400 DTF
-413 VAGVSPA
+413 
-420 EGGVG
+420 
-425 ATKCDAGGRLS
+425 
-436 PADSSIRSY
+436 

-471 EAMGMERLTDSNVYD
+471 EAMGMEQLTDSNVYD
-486 ALLDG
+486 ALYEG

-504 ASEFARLL
+504 ASEFAKLL
-512 SNVDVSVWQER
+512 SNVNISEWQER
-523 QKENPAR
+523 QKENPTK
-530 PVEAIT
+530 PVEQIT

-554 AKLGFKV
+554 SKMGFKV
-561 DLEIIDLLRDKKDL
+561 DVEIIDLLRDKKDL
-575 RFKRDSDAKVVVR
+575 RFKRDSDAKVIIKG
-588 SGKLVIENFF
+588 GKLIVKNFY

-633 FCPSLTDIPEK
+633 FSPETTDIPEK
-644 NALVKGEYG
+644 NELVKGEYA
-653 IPQTAGAI
+653 IPKSAGTI
-661 HIKITDLLS
+661 HIKITDLIS
-670 ESWECTVQAEEK
+670 ESWEGTITNALP

>member
-1 MTDQKEL
+1 MSDKKEYY
-8 FEFDY
+8 EFDY

-41 ESYGDDVDGWRNK
+41 ESFGNDEDGWRNK
-54 IYWGD
+54 LYWGD

-65 HLLKSFRGK
+65 HLLKEFRGK

-97 GKSAQT
+97 GKSTTT

-146 CDWHRN
+146 CDWHRVHI
-152 SYLRNILDEIFG
+152 LRMIMDEIFG
-164 INNFQN
+164 NGGNEGKSAGFKNELIWNYNWGIRTETQWNKKHDNILFYTKAQKFIFNANEVLEERKMSEATQN
-170 EIVWRKS
+170 RLKYKGALIT
-177 NSHNDGNKF
+177 DGNK
-186 GCITESIY
+186 
-194 FYTKTSNFIYN
+194 
-205 KQFYEMDERSYDKT
+205 
-219 EPETG
+219 G
-224 RKYKSVSMNAAG
+224 RGN
-236 SGEPRYFGKKLLY
+236 
-249 PPVGTHWRWSQERI
+249 QEKALPTDVWYIATI
-263 NDALTKNPPKIV
+263 N
-275 FTANGVP
+275 G
-282 RYKQYMDEMEG
+282 
-293 NPVQNLWAD
+293 
-302 DMEELPI
+302 
-309 ENLWMDFMAISS
+309 MAT
-321 QAQERLD
+321 ERLD

-333 PEALLERII
+333 PEELLEKII
-342 KASSNPGDL
+342 KASSNPGDI

-371 RFIGA
+371 RFLGA

-387 KRLLKVAEEIRVN
+387 KRLLKVAEELDGQLPGEEI
-400 PDNDTLFSRNAGG
+400 
-413 VAGVSPA
+413 
-420 EGGVG
+420 
-425 ATKCDAGGRLS
+425 
-436 PADSSIRSY
+436 Y

-471 EAMGMERLTDSNVYD
+471 EAMGMEQLTDSNVYD
-486 ALLDG
+486 ALYEG

-504 ASEFARLL
+504 ASEFAKLL
-512 SNVDVSVWQER
+512 NNINISEWQEK
-523 QKENPAR
+523 QKENPTK
-530 PVEAIT
+530 PVEEIT

-554 AKLGFKV
+554 SKMGFKV
-561 DLEIIDLLRDKKDL
+561 DVQIIDLLRDKKEL
-575 RFKRDSDAKVVVR
+575 RFKRDSDAKITIKN
-588 SGKLVIENFF
+588 GKLIINNFF

-617 ELAESVF
+617 ELVESIF

-633 FCPSLTDIPEK
+633 FSPELTDIPEK
-644 NALVKGEYG
+644 KELVKGTYD
-653 IPQTAGAI
+653 IPKTAGTI
-661 HIKITDLLS
+661 HVKITDLIS
-670 ESWECTVQAEEK
+670 ESWEGNFEVK

>member
-1 MTDQKEL
+1 MSEQKEQ
-8 FEFDY
+8 FEFNY

-41 ESYGDDVDGWRNK
+41 ESYGDDTDLPDGKTGGWRNK

-65 HLLKSFRGK
+65 HLLKDFRGK

-97 GKSAQT
+97 GKSTAT
-103 DSTTFE
+103 DSSTFE

-146 CDWHRN
+146 CDWHK
-152 SYLRNILDEIFG
+152 SHYLRNIMDEVFG
-164 INNFQN
+164 ASNFRN
-170 EIVWRKS
+170 EIIWKFTGSLQPKNDFARKHNNIFRYGKS
-177 NSHNDGNKF
+177 NEITYHEQLVPYAESSLGRFDQQDENGFYKITYRDGR
-186 GCITESIY
+186 EY
-194 FYTKTSNFIYN
+194 KTYM
-205 KQFYEMDERSYDKT
+205 KE
-219 EPETG
+219 
-224 RKYKSVSMNAAG
+224 
-236 SGEPRYFGKKLLY
+236 GK
-249 PPVGTHWRWSQERI
+249 
-263 NDALTKNPPKIV
+263 
-275 FTANGVP
+275 
-282 RYKQYMDEMEG
+282 
-293 NPVQNLWAD
+293 
-302 DMEELPI
+302 PI
-309 ENLWMDFMAISS
+309 EDYWNDDYKDVEEIPIIMKNSY
-321 QAQERLD
+321 ENTD

-342 KASSNPGDL
+342 KASSNPGDI

-371 RFIGA
+371 RFLGA

-387 KRLLKVAEEIRVN
+387 KRLLKVAGELNGQLETEH
-400 PDNDTLFSRNAGG
+400 PF
-413 VAGVSPA
+413 
-420 EGGVG
+420 
-425 ATKCDAGGRLS
+425 
-436 PADSSIRSY
+436 

-453 VNDYEFF
+453 VNDYDFF

-471 EAMGMERLTDSNVYD
+471 EAMGMEQLPDSTVYD

-491 RKVCILGI
+491 RKVCMLGI

-504 ASEFARLL
+504 ASEFAKLL
-512 SNVDVSVWQER
+512 NNVNISEWQSR
-523 QKENPAR
+523 QKENPTK
-530 PVEAIT
+530 PVEEIT

-554 AKLGFKV
+554 SKMGFKV
-561 DLEIIDLLRDKKDL
+561 DVEIIDLLRDKKDL
-575 RFKRDSDAKVVVR
+575 RFKRDSDAKIVIKNN
-588 SGKLVIENFF
+588 KLIIENFF

-633 FCPSLTDIPEK
+633 FSPELTDIPEK
-644 NALVKGEYG
+644 NELVKGEYD
-653 IPQTAGAI
+653 IPKSAGTI
-661 HIKITDLLS
+661 HIKITDLIS
-670 ESWECTVQAEEK
+670 ESWEGSVEAE

>member
-41 ESYGDDVDGWRNK
+41 ESYGDDADGWRNK

-65 HLLKSFRGK
+65 HLLKNFRGK

-97 GKSAQT
+97 GKSAET

-146 CDWHRN
+146 CDWHK
-152 SYLRNILDEIFG
+152 SGHLRCILDEVFG
-164 INNFQN
+164 MKNFRNSISWQKLTSAKSQSSFFSN
-170 EIVWRKS
+170 VKDDLLVFSKS
-177 NSHNDGNKF
+177 NSYIFTPQYIK
-186 GCITESIY
+186 S
-194 FYTKTSNFIYN
+194 
-205 KQFYEMDERSYDKT
+205 DKDDKNYSLI
-219 EPETG
+219 EEGTG
-224 RKYKSVSMNAAG
+224 RKYG
-236 SGEPRYFGKKLLY
+236 SFDFTQSGQGEARNFGSFGILK
-249 PPVGTHWRWSQERI
+249 PPVGKHWIWSQEKI
-263 NDALTKNPPKIV
+263 DEGLKNGKIIFTKNGLPRVKRYLDEKLGNYVGDIWNDSEVAPLS
-275 FTANGVP
+275 ANS
-282 RYKQYMDEMEG
+282 DE
-293 NPVQNLWAD
+293 
-302 DMEELPI
+302 
-309 ENLWMDFMAISS
+309 
-321 QAQERLD
+321 RTD

-363 AVAMKLGR
+363 AVAMKLSR

-376 DINLGAIQTTT
+376 DINLGAVQTTT
-387 KRLLKVAEEIRVN
+387 KRLLKVAEE
-400 PDNDTLFSRNAGG
+400 LNAQL
-413 VAGVSPA
+413 PT
-420 EGGVG
+420 ENQF
-425 ATKCDAGGRLS
+425 
-436 PADSSIRSY
+436 

-471 EAMGMERLTDSNVYD
+471 EAMGMEQLTDSNVYD

-512 SNVDVSVWQER
+512 SNVDISVWQER
-523 QKENPAR
+523 QKENPAK
-530 PVEAIT
+530 PVESIT

-554 AKLGFKV
+554 DKMGFKV

-575 RFKRDSDAKVVVR
+575 RFKRDSDAKVAVR
-588 SGKLVIENFF
+588 GGKLVIENFF

-612 VSDWK
+612 VSNWK

-633 FCPSLTDIPEK
+633 FSPSLTDIPEK
-644 NALVKGEYG
+644 NALVKGEYA
-653 IPQTAGAI
+653 IPKTAGAI
-661 HIKITDLLS
+661 HVKITDLIS
-670 ESWECTVQAEEK
+670 ESWEGTVQAEER

>member
-1 MTDQKEL
+1 MSEQKEF

-41 ESYGDDVDGWRNK
+41 ESFGDDIDGWRNK
-54 IYWGD
+54 LYWGD

-65 HLLKSFRGK
+65 HLLRNYRGK

-97 GKSAQT
+97 GKSTTT

-146 CDWHRN
+146 CDWHK
-152 SYLRNILDEIFG
+152 SHYLRNIMDEVFG
-164 INNFQN
+164 YSNFRN
-170 EIVWRKS
+170 EIIWKFTGSLQPKKDFARK
-177 NSHNDGNKF
+177 HNNIYRYGKTNDLTYYEQLVPYAESSLGRFDQQDENGFYKITYRDGK
-186 GCITESIY
+186 EY
-194 FYTKTSNFIYN
+194 KTYM
-205 KQFYEMDERSYDKT
+205 KE
-219 EPETG
+219 
-224 RKYKSVSMNAAG
+224 
-236 SGEPRYFGKKLLY
+236 GK
-249 PPVGTHWRWSQERI
+249 
-263 NDALTKNPPKIV
+263 
-275 FTANGVP
+275 
-282 RYKQYMDEMEG
+282 
-293 NPVQNLWAD
+293 
-302 DMEELPI
+302 PI
-309 ENLWMDFMAISS
+309 EDYWNDDYKDVEEIPIIMKNSY
-321 QAQERLD
+321 ENTD

-342 KASSNPGDL
+342 KASSNPGDI

-371 RFIGA
+371 RFLGA

-387 KRLLKVAEEIRVN
+387 KRLLKVADELNSQLPTEN
-400 PDNDTLFSRNAGG
+400 PF
-413 VAGVSPA
+413 
-420 EGGVG
+420 
-425 ATKCDAGGRLS
+425 
-436 PADSSIRSY
+436 

-471 EAMGMERLTDSNVYD
+471 EAMGMEQLTDSALYD
-486 ALLDG
+486 ALYEG

-504 ASEFARLL
+504 ASEFAKLL
-512 SNVDVSVWQER
+512 SNINVSQWQKR
-523 QKENPAR
+523 QAENPTK
-530 PVEAIT
+530 PVEEIT

-554 AKLGFKV
+554 SKMGFKV

-575 RFKRDSDAKVVVR
+575 RFKRDSDAKINIEEN
-588 SGKLVIENFF
+588 KLVIENFY

-617 ELAESVF
+617 ELAESIF

-633 FCPSLTDIPEK
+633 FSPETCDIPEK
-644 NALVKGEYG
+644 NALVKGVYE
-653 IPQTAGAI
+653 IPKTAGTI
-661 HIKITDLLS
+661 HVKITDLIS
-670 ESWECTVQAEEK
+670 ESWEGNVEIE

>member
-1 MTDQKEL
+1 MSEQKEQ
-8 FEFDY
+8 FEFNY

-41 ESYGDDVDGWRNK
+41 ESYGEDTDLPDGKTGGWRNK

-65 HLLKSFRGK
+65 HLLKDYRGK

-87 ADYKKKIELR
+87 ADYKKKIELC
-97 GKSAQT
+97 GKSTAT
-103 DSTTFE
+103 DSSTFE

-146 CDWHRN
+146 CDWHK
-152 SYLRNILDEIFG
+152 SHYLRNIMDEVFG
-164 INNFQN
+164 NDCFQN
-170 EIVWRKS
+170 EIVWYYRRWTAAS
-177 NSHNDGNKF
+177 NSFQKMHDT
-186 GCITESIY
+186 I
-194 FYTKTSNFIYN
+194 
-205 KQFYEMDERSYDKT
+205 
-219 EPETG
+219 
-224 RKYKSVSMNAAG
+224 
-236 SGEPRYFGKKLLY
+236 LLF
-249 PPVGTHWRWSQERI
+249 SK
-263 NDALTKNPPKIV
+263 TKNYIFNPIYIDATDIQQKKHDRGYDRNSVPINGIRKPQLLVYDQKKVDEAVKKGILDLSEFTRIV
-275 FTANGVP
+275 NVKESGTIAHDVWQIN
-282 RYKQYMDEMEG
+282 YI
-293 NPVQNLWAD
+293 N
-302 DMEELPI
+302 
-309 ENLWMDFMAISS
+309 S
-321 QAQERLD
+321 QAIERTD

-342 KASSNPGDL
+342 KASSNPGDI

-371 RFIGA
+371 RFLGA

-387 KRLLKVAEEIRVN
+387 KRLLKVAGELNGQLETEH
-400 PDNDTLFSRNAGG
+400 PF
-413 VAGVSPA
+413 
-420 EGGVG
+420 
-425 ATKCDAGGRLS
+425 
-436 PADSSIRSY
+436 

-453 VNDYEFF
+453 VNDYDFF

-471 EAMGMERLTDSNVYD
+471 EAMGMEQLPDSTVYD

-504 ASEFARLL
+504 ASEFAKLL
-512 SNVDVSVWQER
+512 NNVNISEWQSR
-523 QKENPAR
+523 QKENPTK
-530 PVEAIT
+530 PVEEIT

-554 AKLGFKV
+554 SKMGFKV
-561 DLEIIDLLRDKKDL
+561 DVEIIDLLRDKKDL
-575 RFKRDSDAKVVVR
+575 RFKRDSDAKIVVKNN
-588 SGKLVIENFF
+588 KLIIENFF

-612 VSDWK
+612 VSNWK

-633 FCPSLTDIPEK
+633 FSPELTDIPEK
-644 NALVKGEYG
+644 NELVKGEYD
-653 IPQTAGAI
+653 IPKSAGTI
-661 HIKITDLLS
+661 HIKITDLIS
-670 ESWECTVQAEEK
+670 ESWEGSVEAE

>member
-1 MTDQKEL
+1 MSEQKEQ
-8 FEFDY
+8 FEFNY

-41 ESYGDDVDGWRNK
+41 ESYGDDTDLPDGKTGGWRNK

-65 HLLKSFRGK
+65 HLLKDYRGK

-97 GKSAQT
+97 GKSTTT
-103 DSTTFE
+103 DSSTFE

-152 SYLRNILDEIFG
+152 SYLRALMDEVFGPSNMESEIIWQLQGVSGYKSLVNSFVRGHDTILFFRKGNNKTFNKEYLPYDEKQLKRFTGVDKDGRRYKTITKDRVIYLDESKG
-164 INNFQN
+164 IPVSDVWSDIASFQTVVN
-170 EIVWRKS
+170 SPEI
-177 NSHNDGNKF
+177 
-186 GCITESIY
+186 
-194 FYTKTSNFIYN
+194 
-205 KQFYEMDERSYDKT
+205 
-219 EPETG
+219 
-224 RKYKSVSMNAAG
+224 MN
-236 SGEPRYFGKKLLY
+236 
-249 PPVGTHWRWSQERI
+249 
-263 NDALTKNPPKIV
+263 
-275 FTANGVP
+275 
-282 RYKQYMDEMEG
+282 
-293 NPVQNLWAD
+293 
-302 DMEELPI
+302 
-309 ENLWMDFMAISS
+309 
-321 QAQERLD
+321 

-342 KASSNPGDL
+342 KASSNPGDI

-371 RFIGA
+371 RFLGA

-387 KRLLKVAEEIRVN
+387 KRLLKVSEELN
-400 PDNDTLFSRNAGG
+400 GQLETEHPF
-413 VAGVSPA
+413 
-420 EGGVG
+420 
-425 ATKCDAGGRLS
+425 
-436 PADSSIRSY
+436 

-453 VNDYEFF
+453 VNDYDFF

-471 EAMGMERLTDSNVYD
+471 EAMGMEQLPDSTVYD

-504 ASEFARLL
+504 ASEFAKLL
-512 SNVDVSVWQER
+512 NNVNISEWQSR
-523 QKENPAR
+523 QKENPTK
-530 PVEAIT
+530 PVEEIT

-554 AKLGFKV
+554 SKMGFKV
-561 DLEIIDLLRDKKDL
+561 DVEIIDLLRDKKDL
-575 RFKRDSDAKVVVR
+575 RFKRDSDAKIVIKNN
-588 SGKLVIENFF
+588 KLIIENFF

-612 VSDWK
+612 VSNWK

-633 FCPSLTDIPEK
+633 FSPELTDIPEK
-644 NALVKGEYG
+644 NELVKGEYA
-653 IPQTAGAI
+653 IPKSAGTI
-661 HIKITDLLS
+661 HIKITDLIS
-670 ESWECTVQAEEK
+670 ESWEGNVEAE

>member
-1 MTDQKEL
+1 MTDEKEL
-8 FEFDY
+8 FEFNY

-65 HLLKSFRGK
+65 HLLKNFRGK

-152 SYLRNILDEIFG
+152 SYIRAIMDELFG
-164 INNFQN
+164 PTNFKN
-170 EIVWRKS
+170 EIAWCYTGPAQSSKNFPRKHDTILFYSGS
-177 NSHNDGNKF
+177 NSVFNPQYISHKSGVHNTGKLFGN
-186 GCITESIY
+186 TEENEEL
-194 FYTKTSNFIYN
+194 KAELEA
-205 KQFYEMDERSYDKT
+205 Q
-219 EPETG
+219 
-224 RKYKSVSMNAAG
+224 
-236 SGEPRYFGKKLLY
+236 GKKLED
-249 PPVGTHWRWSQERI
+249 WWIDIWSC
-263 NDALTKNPPKIV
+263 D
-275 FTANGVP
+275 
-282 RYKQYMDEMEG
+282 RYRNEML
-293 NPVQNLWAD
+293 N
-302 DMEELPI
+302 
-309 ENLWMDFMAISS
+309 
-321 QAQERLD
+321 

-342 KASSNPGDL
+342 KASSNPGDI

-376 DINLGAIQTTT
+376 DINLGAVQTTT
-387 KRLLKVAEEIRVN
+387 KRLLKVAEELN
-400 PDNDTLFSRNAGG
+400 GQL
-413 VAGVSPA
+413 PA
-420 EGGVG
+420 EN
-425 ATKCDAGGRLS
+425 
-436 PADSSIRSY
+436 PF

-471 EAMGMERLTDSNVYD
+471 EAMGMEQLTDSNVYD

-523 QKENPAR
+523 QKENPAK
-530 PVEAIT
+530 PVESIT

-554 AKLGFKV
+554 DKMGFKV

-575 RFKRDSDAKVVVR
+575 RFKRDSDAKVAVKN
-588 SGKLVIENFF
+588 GKLVIENFF

-633 FCPSLTDIPEK
+633 FSPSLTDIPEK
-644 NALVKGEYG
+644 NALVKGEYD
-653 IPQTAGAI
+653 IPKTAGAI
-661 HIKITDLLS
+661 HVKITDLIS
-670 ESWECTVQAEEK
+670 ESWEGTVQAEEK

>member
-1 MTDQKEL
+1 MSEQKEQ
-8 FEFDY
+8 FEFNY

-65 HLLKSFRGK
+65 HLLKDYRGK

-97 GKSAQT
+97 GKSTTT
-103 DSTTFE
+103 DSSTFE

-146 CDWHRN
+146 CDWHK
-152 SYLRNILDEIFG
+152 SHYLRSMLDEIFG
-164 INNFQN
+164 YNNFIN
-170 EIVWRKS
+170 EIAWHYGTYVGQTKNNYPRKHDTILIYGKTS
-177 NSHNDGNKF
+177 EHYFCMQRDGNLESDANYKRWKKF
-186 GCITESIY
+186 FTTDNKIIGSNYPKDDSKFDGYVKRFIKENGREPKTVKDILLDIDGKLVDSVWEIQSINPMS
-194 FYTKTSNFIYN
+194 K
-205 KQFYEMDERSYDKT
+205 ERT
-219 EPETG
+219 
-224 RKYKSVSMNAAG
+224 
-236 SGEPRYFGKKLLY
+236 
-249 PPVGTHWRWSQERI
+249 
-263 NDALTKNPPKIV
+263 
-275 FTANGVP
+275 
-282 RYKQYMDEMEG
+282 
-293 NPVQNLWAD
+293 
-302 DMEELPI
+302 
-309 ENLWMDFMAISS
+309 
-321 QAQERLD
+321 D

-333 PEALLERII
+333 PEELIQRII
-342 KASSNPGDL
+342 LSSSQVGDI

-371 RFIGA
+371 RFLGA

-387 KRLLKVAEEIRVN
+387 KRLLKVSEELN
-400 PDNDTLFSRNAGG
+400 GQLETEHPF
-413 VAGVSPA
+413 
-420 EGGVG
+420 
-425 ATKCDAGGRLS
+425 
-436 PADSSIRSY
+436 

-453 VNDYEFF
+453 VNDYDFF

-471 EAMGMERLTDSNVYD
+471 EAMGMEQLPDSTVYD

-504 ASEFARLL
+504 ASEFAKLL
-512 SNVDVSVWQER
+512 NNVNISEWQSR
-523 QKENPAR
+523 QKENPTK
-530 PVEAIT
+530 PVEEIT

-554 AKLGFKV
+554 SKMGFKV
-561 DLEIIDLLRDKKDL
+561 DVEIIDLLRDKKDL
-575 RFKRDSDAKVVVR
+575 RFKRDSDAKIVIKNN
-588 SGKLVIENFF
+588 KLIIENFF

-612 VSDWK
+612 VSGRNLPK
-617 ELAESVF
+617 ASSSTGTMTELHSVL
-624 IDWNYDGVT
+624 N
-633 FCPSLTDIPEK
+633 L
-644 NALVKGEYG
+644 
-653 IPQTAGAI
+653 QTSR
-661 HIKITDLLS
+661 KKMNL
-670 ESWECTVQAEEK
+670 

>member
-1 MTDQKEL
+1 MSEQKEQ
-8 FEFDY
+8 FEFNY

-41 ESYGDDVDGWRNK
+41 ESYGDDTDLPDGKTGDWRNK

-65 HLLKSFRGK
+65 HLLKDYRGK

-97 GKSAQT
+97 GKSTAT

-146 CDWHRN
+146 CDWHK
-152 SYLRNILDEIFG
+152 SHVLRNVMDEVFGSQNFRNEVIWAFGGKGLVNVKGNFVRNYNPILFYS
-164 INNFQN
+164 
-170 EIVWRKS
+170 KS
-177 NSHNDGNKF
+177 NTLILNLRDGVVS
-186 GCITESIY
+186 ESV
-194 FYTKTSNFIYN
+194 
-205 KQFYEMDERSYDKT
+205 KQR
-219 EPETG
+219 
-224 RKYKSVSMNAAG
+224 
-236 SGEPRYFGKKLLY
+236 FGK
-249 PPVGTHWRWSQERI
+249 
-263 NDALTKNPPKIV
+263 
-275 FTANGVP
+275 
-282 RYKQYMDEMEG
+282 YMDESGVIYFSALRNSGDVLELEKATNSFIKNNG
-293 NPVQNLWAD
+293 RDPLDNDVARDYSNGSFLKDIWAD
-302 DMEELPI
+302 IPI
-309 ENLWMDFMAISS
+309 IRQNEAYNEFV
-321 QAQERLD
+321 D

-342 KASSNPGDL
+342 KASSNPGDI

-371 RFIGA
+371 RFLGA

-387 KRLLKVAEEIRVN
+387 KRLLKVAGELNGQLETEH
-400 PDNDTLFSRNAGG
+400 PF
-413 VAGVSPA
+413 
-420 EGGVG
+420 
-425 ATKCDAGGRLS
+425 
-436 PADSSIRSY
+436 

-453 VNDYEFF
+453 VNDYDFF

-471 EAMGMERLTDSNVYD
+471 EAMGMEQLPDSTVYD

-504 ASEFARLL
+504 ASEFAKLL
-512 SNVDVSVWQER
+512 NNVNISEWQSR
-523 QKENPAR
+523 QKENPTK
-530 PVEAIT
+530 PVEEIT

-554 AKLGFKV
+554 SKMGFKV
-561 DLEIIDLLRDKKDL
+561 DVEIIDLLRDKKDL
-575 RFKRDSDAKVVVR
+575 RFKRDSDAKIVVKNN
-588 SGKLVIENFF
+588 KLIIENFF

-612 VSDWK
+612 VSNWK

-633 FCPSLTDIPEK
+633 FSPELTDIPEK
-644 NALVKGEYG
+644 NELVKGEYN
-653 IPQTAGAI
+653 IPKSAGTI
-661 HIKITDLLS
+661 HIKITDLIS
-670 ESWECTVQAEEK
+670 ENWEGSVEAE

>member
-1 MTDQKEL
+1 MTDEKEL
-8 FEFDY
+8 FEFNY

-65 HLLKSFRGK
+65 HLLKNFRGK

-152 SYLRNILDEIFG
+152 SYIRAIMDELFG
-164 INNFQN
+164 PTNFKN
-170 EIVWRKS
+170 EIAWCYTGPAQSSKNFPRKHDTILFYSGS
-177 NSHNDGNKF
+177 NSVFNPQYISHKSGVHNTGKLFGN
-186 GCITESIY
+186 TEENEEL
-194 FYTKTSNFIYN
+194 KAELEA
-205 KQFYEMDERSYDKT
+205 Q
-219 EPETG
+219 
-224 RKYKSVSMNAAG
+224 
-236 SGEPRYFGKKLLY
+236 GKKLED
-249 PPVGTHWRWSQERI
+249 WWIDIWSC
-263 NDALTKNPPKIV
+263 D
-275 FTANGVP
+275 
-282 RYKQYMDEMEG
+282 RYRNEML
-293 NPVQNLWAD
+293 N
-302 DMEELPI
+302 
-309 ENLWMDFMAISS
+309 
-321 QAQERLD
+321 

-387 KRLLKVAEEIRVN
+387 KRLLKVAEDLN
-400 PDNDTLFSRNAGG
+400 GQL
-413 VAGVSPA
+413 PA
-420 EGGVG
+420 EN
-425 ATKCDAGGRLS
+425 
-436 PADSSIRSY
+436 PF

-471 EAMGMERLTDSNVYD
+471 EAMGMEQLTDSNVYD

-523 QKENPAR
+523 QKENPAK
-530 PVEAIT
+530 PVEQVT

-554 AKLGFKV
+554 DKMGFKV

-575 RFKRDSDAKVVVR
+575 RFKRDSDAKVAVK
-588 SGKLVIENFF
+588 GEKLVIENFF

-633 FCPSLTDIPEK
+633 FSPSLTDIPEK
-644 NALVKGEYG
+644 NALVKGEYD
-653 IPQTAGAI
+653 IPKTAGAI
-661 HIKITDLLS
+661 HVKITDLIS
-670 ESWECTVQAEEK
+670 ESWEGTVQAEEK